1 MQEREKLSSRL
12 GFILLSAGCA
22 IGLGNVWRFPY
33 ITGEYGG
40 ATFVLIYLIFLVLI
54 GVPVMT
60 MEFAIGRGGKQN
72 IVGAYRTLEPK
83 GSKWHIAGPFAIF
96 GNYMLLFF
104 YVPVTGWLIY
114 YFYLNFTGHFAN
126 QSTEFVTNEFNVM
139 LANPTLQ
146 FFWAMV
152 ALAITALVAVIGL
165 AKGVERVSKFMMVI
179 LLALMVV
186 LAVHSVT
193 LPGSHEGLMF
203 FIKPSLEK
211 ITDSGLGEV
220 IFAAMGQAFFTLS
233 LGIGAMTI
241 MGSYFGEDKTLTGE
255 TPRIIILDTMV
266 ALLAGFII
274 FPACSAFGIEAGQ
287 GAGLMFVTLPNVFS
301 QMTGGSLWG
310 GIFFLAMSFAALTTL
325 IAVFENLNSYWMDIH
340 GFSRKNATLLNSAI
354 LAVMSLPCILG
365 FNLIAGFQP
374 LGAGTSILDLEDF
387 IVSNLLLPLGSLVMV
402 LFCSWRYGWGWD
414 NFTSTADK
422 GDGLK
427 FPRWLRLYCRYILPL
442 IILYVTIE
450 GIVQKF

>member
-72 IVGAYRTLEPK
+72 IVGSYRTLEPK

-255 TPRIIILDTMV
+255 TPRIIVLDTMV

-325 IAVFENLNSYWMDIH
+325 IAVFENLNSYWMDMH
-340 GFSRKNATLLNSAI
+340 GFSRKNATLLNSTI

-450 GIVQKF
+450 GIIQKF

>member
-1 MQEREKLSSRL
+1 MKEREKLSSRL

-33 ITGEYGG
+33 ITGQYGG
-40 ATFVLIYLIFLVLI
+40 ATFVLIYLVFLLLI

-72 IVGAYRTLEPK
+72 IVGSYRKLNPE
-83 GSKWHIAGPFAIF
+83 GGKWYLAGPPAIF

-104 YVPVTGWLIY
+104 YVPVTGWLLY
-114 YFYLNFTGHFAN
+114 YFFKNLTGSFAG
-126 QSTEFVTNEFNVM
+126 QSVEYVTGQFGVM
-139 LANPTLQ
+139 LANAPLQ
-146 FFWAMV
+146 ILWALI
-152 ALAITALVAVIGL
+152 ALGITAAVAMIGL
-165 AKGVERVSKFMMVI
+165 AKGVERVSKAM
-179 LLALMVV
+179 MVV
-186 LAVHSVT
+186 LLVLMIALAIHSVL
-193 LPGSHEGLMF
+193 LPGSKEGLLF
-203 FIKPSLEK
+203 FIKPSLDK
-211 ITDSGLGEV
+211 IAEHGLGEV

-255 TPRIIILDTMV
+255 TPRIIVLDTMV

-301 QMTGGSLWG
+301 QMTAGSLWG
-310 GIFFLAMSFAALTTL
+310 ALFFLAMSFAALTTL

-340 GFSRKNATLLNSAI
+340 HYSRKKATLVNTLI
-354 LAVMSLPCILG
+354 LAVFMLPCIFG
-365 FNLIAGFQP
+365 FNLLSSFQP
-374 LGAGTSILDLEDF
+374 FGPGSSILDLEDF

-402 LFCSWRYGWGWD
+402 IFCSWKCGWGWE
-414 NFTSTADK
+414 NFLKTADR
-422 GDGLK
+422 GEGLK
-427 FPRWLRLYCRYILPL
+427 FPRWLRVYVSYILPL
-442 IILYVTIE
+442 IILVVTIG
-450 GIVQKF
+450 GIIQKF

>member
-40 ATFVLIYLIFLVLI
+40 ATFVLIYLTFLVLI

-72 IVGAYRTLEPK
+72 IVGAYRVLEPK
-83 GSKWHIAGPFAIF
+83 GSKWHLAGPFAIF

-186 LAVHSVT
+186 LAIHSVT
-193 LPGSHEGLMF
+193 LPGSREGLLF
-203 FIKPSLEK
+203 FIKPNLEK

-310 GIFFLAMSFAALTTL
+310 GIFFLSMSFAALTTL
-325 IAVFENLNSYWMDIH
+325 IAVFENLNSYWMDMH
-340 GFSRKNATLLNSAI
+340 GFSRKNATLLNAAI

-374 LGAGTSILDLEDF
+374 LGTGTSILDLEDF

-402 LFCSWRYGWGWD
+402 LFCSWRYGWGW
-414 NFTSTADK
+414 NSFTSTADK

-427 FPRWLRLYCRYILPL
+427 FPRWLRLYCKYILPL

-450 GIVQKF
+450 GIIQKF

>member
-114 YFYLNFTGHFAN
+114 YFYLNFTGNFAN
-126 QSTEFVTNEFNVM
+126 RSTEFVTNEFNVM

-146 FFWAMV
+146 FFWAMI

-354 LAVMSLPCILG
+354 LAAMSLPCILG

-427 FPRWLRLYCRYILPL
+427 FPRWLRPYCRYILPL